1 MKKSRSRE
9 GWYGWSVDKLAE
21 SSYLDRVMLSF
32 WDEAQYH
39 EFNKRHR
46 GQYTIIHTLNNPT
59 NERFHVWVEKN
70 KSASWVTNHNKG
82 QRSHSVRVK
91 KI

>member
-1 MKKSRSRE
+1 MGS
-9 GWYGWSVDKLAE
+9 GWYDLSQKKLEAAD
-21 SSYLDRVMLSF
+21 YLDMVMLSF
-32 WDEAQYH
+32 LDEPEYN

-59 NERFHVWVEKN
+59 SGRFHVWVEKN
-70 KSASWVTNHNKG
+70 KSATWVTNHNKG
-82 QRSHSVRVK
+82 QRSHSVKVE